1 MPGRIAA
8 VLVQAGQTVQ
18 AGQALVVLE
27 AMKMEHTLQA
37 ADEGVVDAVLVRMG
51 EQIQEGALLLRMRDA
66 TEPSPSTGALDA
78 A

>member
-8 VLVQAGQTVQ
+8 VLVQAGQTVE

-37 ADEGVVDAVLVRMG
+37 ADEGVVDAVLVRVG
-51 EQIQEGALLLRMRDA
+51 EQIQEGALLLRMQDTA
-66 TEPSPSTGALDA
+66 ELSESSDALDA
-78 A
+78 T